1 MFLKLSMQG
10 FGCIQ
15 LLHKL
20 CRDKFYCSQNKWIYT
35 LYIIY
40 IASSRRVT
48 SKGARGHWPLE
59 KILGGGV
66 TVRKQ
71 IYLKALYLNSIL
83 SME

>member
-48 SKGARGHWPLE
+48 SRGHLPLE
-59 KILGGGV
+59 KILGGGGDSKK
-66 TVRKQ
+66 TN
-71 IYLKALYLNSIL
+71 ILESIIF
-83 SME
+83 E